1 MRARWAGVG
10 FAAATTLLVVAGP
23 AAADAPEGNARFTVA
38 GAAVFDTPANGIAC
52 AVTADRCEPRGFDSP
67 PPIFHN
73 GRAGTP
79 VGVVCRLGGEAKLL
93 GFFDVGDDLVTG
105 FTNVANVGGVDGRP
119 ANFRPCGVLD
129 ALTS

>member
-1 MRARWAGVG
+1 VNPTSTTREEVRMRARWAGVG

-38 GAAVFDTPANGIAC
+38 GAA
-52 AVTADRCEPRGFDSP
+52 E
-67 PPIFHN
+67 
-73 GRAGTP
+73 
-79 VGVVCRLGGEAKLL
+79 LL